1 MARTTR
7 VMLSNFNLDL
17 AAELNSVQISNPT
30 TLQPELR
37 NCGTELISSG
47 SHKLRVHQNG

>member
-1 MARTTR
+1 
-7 VMLSNFNLDL
+7 MLSNFNLDL

-37 NCGTELISSG
+37 NCGLSLLAVARTSYVSIRMVE
-47 SHKLRVHQNG
+47 V